1 MSDAVPPLPLL
12 AQEQEDATLHARV
25 HNVNNDKAINKL
37 MKRLQAYLARN
48 FAYISYQNNPD
59 PSLATLVT
67 LEEVENTRDEFLVE
81 LASFRLSMRKNTLV
95 IDAEGRQAQQYKDEI
110 ESIAREH
117 EATKLDIENLR
128 LTLEQEQTF
137 RKRKQE
143 YDLVAEKINDY
154 PSRTELTADIAALED
169 ELSTIRAAREDHNEN
184 LAARRA
190 VLDTLVQQIH
200 SLRQMGKPQDGT
212 DPASGSAE
220 FSHTGHSLNPAA
232 RPFVPGHSLAGTPTP
247 APGTPLAPVPA
258 ATKHEGDD
266 DIEMGE
272 VAEEA
277 EAGEVEDGDKWTKN
291 KSKSRRPDDEMEEG
305 EASDGTGE
313 SIDS

>member
-1 MSDAVPPLPLL
+1 MSDVPLPLL
-12 AQEQEDATLHARV
+12 TQEQEDATLHARV

-110 ESIAREH
+110 DSIAREH

-137 RKRKQE
+137 RRRKQE
-143 YDLVAEKINDY
+143 YDLVAEKINEY

-184 LAARRA
+184 LALRRT

-200 SLRQMGKPQDGT
+200 SLRQMGKPQDGS

-220 FSHTGHSLNPAA
+220 HMSHTLNPTA
-232 RPFVPGHSLAGTPTP
+232 RPFIPGRSVAGTPTP
-247 APGTPLAPVPA
+247 APGTPLAPAPA
-258 ATKHEGDD
+258 ATKPEGDD

-277 EAGEVEDGDKWTKN
+277 EAGEVEDGDKWSKS

>member
-1 MSDAVPPLPLL
+1 MSDAPLPLL
-12 AQEQEDATLHARV
+12 TQEQEDATLHARV
-25 HNVNNDKAINKL
+25 HNANNDKAVSKL
-37 MKRLQAYLARN
+37 MKRLQTYLARN

-67 LEEVENTRDEFLVE
+67 LEEVENTRDELLVE

-143 YDLVAEKINDY
+143 YDLVAEKINDF

-184 LAARRA
+184 LALRRTI
-190 VLDTLVQQIH
+190 LDTLVQQIN
-200 SLRQMGKPQDGT
+200 SLRQMGKPHDGAE
-212 DPASGSAE
+212 PASGPTE
-220 FSHTGHSLNPAA
+220 HSGQPLNPTA
-232 RPFVPGHSLAGTPTP
+232 RAFVPGRSIAGTPTP
-247 APGTPLAPVPA
+247 APGTPLAHVPA
-258 ATKHEGDD
+258 ATKPDGDD

-277 EAGEVEDGDKWTKN
+277 EAGEVEDGDKWTKT

-305 EASDGTGE
+305 EASDGTNE

>member
-1 MSDAVPPLPLL
+1 MSDAPLPLL
-12 AQEQEDATLHARV
+12 TQEQEDATLHARV
-25 HNVNNDKAINKL
+25 HNVNNDKAVNKL

-169 ELSTIRAAREDHNEN
+169 ELSTIRAARDDHNEN
-184 LAARRA
+184 LGIRRA

-200 SLRQMGKPQDGT
+200 SLRQMGKPHDGT
-212 DPASGSAE
+212 EPASGSTE
-220 FSHTGHSLNPAA
+220 HSGHLLNPAA
-232 RPFVPGHSLAGTPTP
+232 RPFVPGRSIAGTPTP
-247 APGTPLAPVPA
+247 APGTPLGPAPA
-258 ATKHEGDD
+258 ATKPDGDD

-277 EAGEVEDGDKWTKN
+277 EAGEVEDGDKWTKA

-313 SIDS
+313 SIDA

>member
-12 AQEQEDATLHARV
+12 TQEQEDATLHARV

-67 LEEVENTRDEFLVE
+67 LEEVENARDEFLVE

-154 PSRTELTADIAALED
+154 PSRTELTADIAALDD

-200 SLRQMGKPQDGT
+200 SLRQMGKPQDGS
-212 DPASGSAE
+212 DPTPGSAE
-220 FSHTGHSLNPAA
+220 LAHGTHQLNPAA
-232 RPFVPGHSLAGTPTP
+232 RPFVPGHSVGETPTP
-247 APGTPLAPVPA
+247 GPGTPLAPAPA
-258 ATKHEGDD
+258 VAKPESDD

-277 EAGEVEDGDKWTKN
+277 EAGEVEDRDKWSKP

-305 EASDGTGE
+305 EASDGTGDP
-313 SIDS
+313 IDS

>member
-12 AQEQEDATLHARV
+12 TQEQEDATLHARV
-25 HNVNNDKAINKL
+25 YNVNNDKAVNKL

-110 ESIAREH
+110 ESIGREH

-184 LAARRA
+184 LAARRT

-200 SLRQMGKPQDGT
+200 SLRQMGKPQDG
-212 DPASGSAE
+212 SAE
-220 FSHTGHSLNPAA
+220 LPTGHALNPAA

-258 ATKHEGDD
+258 ATRPEGDD

-277 EAGEVEDGDKWTKN
+277 EAGEVEDGDKWTKS